1 MIVSSKN
8 WKNKRERR
16 YIAFV
21 LASVLVNENSMDKF
35 IFERGLQQR
44 DHLPLFLFLTVA
56 EGCFFCRLF
65 FSGFHIRADSHFR
78 ISLSSFITLGE
89 HQNTHSCI
97 FTIIHIKEYS
107 YLHSC
112 ICQIH
117 PPHECI

>member
-1 MIVSSKN
+1 MIVYSKN

-44 DHLPLFLFLTVA
+44 DYLPLFLFLTVA
-56 EGCFFCRLF
+56 EGLQPSFMQVV

-89 HQNTHSCI
+89 RQNTHS
-97 FTIIHIKEYS
+97 YS
-107 YLHSC
+107 
-112 ICQIH
+112 
-117 PPHECI
+117 

>member
-56 EGCFFCRLF
+56 EGLSPFMQQVVY
-65 FSGFHIRADSHFR
+65 SGFHIGANPHFR
-78 ISLSSFITLGE
+78 ISISSFITLEE
-89 HQNTHSCI
+89 HQNTHKQGFACLR
-97 FTIIHIKEYS
+97 KY
-107 YLHSC
+107 
-112 ICQIH
+112 
-117 PPHECI
+117 